1 MEASGSPPKYR
12 FILFYSLNL
21 LAQFDKPYPNEL
33 WKISTSEDQTER
45 KKDKPETP
53 RHRDAKITQKRDFET
68 HKKRFRDF
76 EIGPKLSETHGFR
89 GSILFPYLLVFKLS
103 F

>member
-53 RHRDAKITQKRDFET
+53 RRKNHSKTRLRDP
-68 HKKRFRDF
+68 KRFLDF

>member
-53 RHRDAKITQKRDFET
+53 RRKNHSKTRLPRHIKNASEISRSGQNFPRPTVFEVAFCSPT
-68 HKKRFRDF
+68 YRF
-76 EIGPKLSETHGFR
+76 LN
-89 GSILFPYLLVFKLS
+89 
-103 F
+103 

>member
-45 KKDKPETP
+45 KKTNP

-68 HKKRFRDF
+68 HKNAAWISRSGQDF
-76 EIGPKLSETHGFR
+76 PSPT
-89 GSILFPYLLVFKLS
+89 VFEVAFCSPTYWFLN
-103 F
+103 